1 MRLTSFV
8 LILAFLVSGCNSL
21 IIRDSDSPSV
31 VTGKVAVRTLNCV
44 LTIWM
49 LCASEWMAMEDA
61 KQEEAFNAWWQQ
73 ATPEDRRNYQIEQRN
88 RAALILPLLQNQ
100 MYLNET
106 QRHNRQMEQLQQNQ
120 RLRTNCT
127 TTYSGSQAH
136 TNCY

>member
-1 MRLTSFV
+1 MRLTSLV
-8 LILAFLVSGCNSL
+8 LVLAFLVSGCNSL
-21 IIRDSDSPSV
+21 IIRDDDSPSI
-31 VTGKVAVRTLNCV
+31 VTGKVAARTLNCV

-49 LCASEWMAMEDA
+49 LCASEWLAMEDA
-61 KQEEAFNAWWQQ
+61 KREEAFNAWWQQ
-73 ATPEDRRNYQIEQRN
+73 ATPEDRRNYQIEQQN

-127 TTYSGSQAH
+127 TTYSGSQAN